1 MLGGIAGVLRVGSR
15 GDMEAESLK
24 MMFSSATDMW
34 ATPQSFFDELNNEFH
49 FTLDPCATKANA
61 KCNKFYTIDEDG
73 LQQDWKGEVVFCNP
87 PYGKMISSWVR
98 KCSQESKKPN
108 TTVVALLPARTD
120 TRYFHDYIYGK
131 AEKIRFIKGRL
142 KFGDSKNSAP
152 FPSMVVVF

>member
-1 MLGGIAGVLRVGSR
+1 MESSK
-15 GDMEAESLK
+15 DMKAEPLK

-131 AEKIRFIKGRL
+131 AKEIRFIKGRL

>member
-1 MLGGIAGVLRVGSR
+1 MGIVGVLKAESR
-15 GDMEAESLK
+15 GDMKAESLK

-73 LQQDWKGEVVFCNP
+73 LQQNWKGEVVFCNP

-131 AEKIRFIKGRL
+131 VKEIRFIKGRL

-152 FPSMVVVF
+152 FPSMVVIF

>member
-1 MLGGIAGVLRVGSR
+1 MRGGIAGVLKVSSK
-15 GDMEAESLK
+15 DMKAESLR

-61 KCNKFYTIDEDG
+61 KCNKFYMIDEDG

-98 KCSQESKKPN
+98 KCSQESKKTN

-131 AEKIRFIKGRL
+131 AKDIRFIKGRL

>member
-1 MLGGIAGVLRVGSR
+1 MESR
-15 GDMEAESLK
+15 GDMKAESLK

-73 LQQDWKGEVVFCNP
+73 LRQDWGGEVVFCNP
-87 PYGKMISSWVR
+87 PYGRTISSWVR
-98 KCSQESKKPN
+98 KCSESARKPN

-131 AEKIRFIKGRL
+131 AKEIRFIKGRL